1 MNVTI
6 VGAGEVGR
14 TLADYML
21 KRNHDVN
28 IIDHE
33 EDKCKIVAKEAEGA
47 VVYRGNVLDEELLKH
62 SGLESA
68 DVLVITPVDDDLAL
82 RISHIAKKTF
92 GVPYIISM
100 VDHDSNIDKFRE
112 QGVDVMISQ
121 TKSVLQSFESALDKA
136 RSETLHMSHEGD
148 IKLVRVEIELDSEV
162 IGWKVSDLKL
172 PKECML
178 IYLNKK
184 EYPVYIAA
192 EHVIQ
197 AHEVFY
203 LFGKSEQVENMREL
217 MTRSGTS

>member
-6 VGAGEVGR
+6 VGAGEIGR

-28 IIDHE
+28 IIDYE

-68 DVLVITPVDDDLAL
+68 DILVITPVDDDLAI
-82 RISHIAKKTF
+82 RISGMAKRAF

-100 VDHDSNIDKFRE
+100 VDHDNNIEKFKE
-112 QGVDVMISQ
+112 QGVDVLISQ

-162 IGWKVSDLKL
+162 IGWKVSDFKL

-178 IYLNKK
+178 IHLSKK
-184 EYPVYIAA
+184 EYPIHVG
-192 EHVIQ
+192 EDHVIQ
-197 AHEVFY
+197 AHEIFY
-203 LFGKSEQVENMREL
+203 LFGKTEQVENMREL
-217 MTRSGTS
+217 ITRSGTS

>member
-6 VGAGEVGR
+6 VGAGEIGR
-14 TLADYML
+14 TLAEYML

-28 IIDHE
+28 IIDNE
-33 EDKCKIVAKEAEGA
+33 EDKCKIVAKEAGGA

-62 SGLESA
+62 AGLDST
-68 DVLVITPVDDDLAL
+68 DVLVITPVDDDLAI
-82 RISHIAKKTF
+82 RISGLAKKTF

-100 VDHDSNIDKFRE
+100 MDHDGNIEKFKD

-162 IGWKVSDLKL
+162 IGWKASDLKL

-178 IYLNKK
+178 IHLSKK
-184 EYPVYIAA
+184 EYPVHVED

-197 AHEVFY
+197 AHEIFY